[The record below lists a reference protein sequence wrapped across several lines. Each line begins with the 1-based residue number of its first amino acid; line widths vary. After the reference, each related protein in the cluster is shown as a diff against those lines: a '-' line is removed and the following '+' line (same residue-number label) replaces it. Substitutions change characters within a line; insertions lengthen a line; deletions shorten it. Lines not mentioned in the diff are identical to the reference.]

1 MKNLYYCHFLQIN
14 LYVIIYFIMNK
25 LNFKYYIINFFYMKK
40 Q

>member
-25 LNFKYYIINFFYMKK
+25 LNFKYMIFNKH
-40 Q
+40 